1 MRLQRVQDANRTG
14 KRYTTLK
21 TYVSPLTIWEEEFT
35 LLPEQQRI
43 TEEALIELEQK
54 IARSIRK
61 NEDVLSQSEEIAA
74 RTTLG

>member
-1 MRLQRVQDANRTG
+1 MRLQRVQDANHTG